1 MKTRSRVTY
10 QTRTRTENH
19 KYDEVQLIEQ
29 QPLTILEYLSASLV
43 IVPDVDILNTLERPT
58 DFAVIVSVVQSFVY
72 YLCFAYCFVNL
83 TFR

>member
-10 QTRTRTENH
+10 QTRTQTENH

-43 IVPDVDILNTLERPT
+43 KKNIIIFNWHMR
-58 DFAVIVSVVQSFVY
+58 
-72 YLCFAYCFVNL
+72 
-83 TFR
+83 